1 MLDILNEDARIKGD
15 CNDNDT
21 PLEIPY
27 KCSQCGDELTDSYW
41 YCYYSG
47 DVEENRVCGEG
58 TCWAD
63 WIQYNM
69 EEVIIEEDEE

>member
-1 MLDILNEDARIKGD
+1 MLEEINDDARIK
-15 CNDNDT
+15 NDSNDDDIFLDNT
-21 PLEIPY
+21 Y
-27 KCSQCGDELTDSYW
+27 KCSQCGGVLTDRYW
-41 YCYYSG
+41 YCYYAG

-69 EEVIIEEDEE
+69 EEVIIEGDE